1 MRDYEEDGH
10 DLPRPGLLQLARC
23 AQILAAVGGGVSE
36 RMLAAGYI
44 DLLAAITAGQTLS
57 SEVRSTALAGVSNLM
72 TTCPGVA
79 KAAALANCKLM
90 KGVRATFGMTNDRH
104 RKIALRFVHCC
115 ICGDDAGNKKAVMDS
130 NLGTAVGRLLGLS
143 LQPSKDIHMALQI
156 INCLSHVSSDYRR
169 KLIVNDDRLLPTI
182 KKLAEP
188 QWYGNIETFFW
199 IFHVRFFRFL
209 GGTLIGA
216 CDLIVCPFYV
226 SRLDDFRTAKNIEI
240 QIRKTAG
247 SCVLML
253 KPMSKELGNFG
264 AIKTELATLK
274 KKALTWAKENHKET
288 YKENETGS
296 QHQRQKKPTPSPP
309 PIKADCLVTVAA
321 PSSRSSSTTVAK
333 PGRPPPAARKPP
345 PAARKETPLS
355 QHDAAQVWPFCAS
368 QHTAP
373 RSNRNKFG
381 GLGPPVME

>member
-1 MRDYEEDGH
+1 M
-10 DLPRPGLLQLARC
+10 
-23 AQILAAVGGGVSE
+23 
-36 RMLAAGYI
+36 
-44 DLLAAITAGQTLS
+44 
-57 SEVRSTALAGVSNLM
+57 
-72 TTCPGVA
+72 
-79 KAAALANCKLM
+79 
-90 KGVRATFGMTNDRH
+90 
-104 RKIALRFVHCC
+104 
-115 ICGDDAGNKKAVMDS
+115 
-130 NLGTAVGRLLGLS
+130 
-143 LQPSKDIHMALQI
+143 
-156 INCLSHVSSDYRR
+156 
-169 KLIVNDDRLLPTI
+169 
-182 KKLAEP
+182 
-188 QWYGNIETFFW
+188 
-199 IFHVRFFRFL
+199 
-209 GGTLIGA
+209 
-216 CDLIVCPFYV
+216 IVCPFYV